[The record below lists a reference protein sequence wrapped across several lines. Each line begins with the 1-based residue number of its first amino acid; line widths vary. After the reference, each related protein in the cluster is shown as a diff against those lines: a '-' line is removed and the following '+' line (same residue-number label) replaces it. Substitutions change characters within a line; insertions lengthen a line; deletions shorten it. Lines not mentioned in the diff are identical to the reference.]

1 MTLKEYFADKP
12 RGSKALMAQA
22 LGVSRTWM
30 ALMVS
35 GHRVPSPGLALE
47 IERLTGGA
55 VRRVDLR
62 PDLFGE
68 VK

>member
-12 RGSKALMAQA
+12 RGSKADMAKA

-35 GHRVPSPGLALE
+35 GLRVPSPSLALE
-47 IERLTGGA
+47 IERLTQGQ
-55 VRRVDLR
+55 VKRVDLR